1 MSEMSERNSVLVA
14 YGLYLL
20 GAMTG
25 GLTTLAGMI
34 LAMVRLD
41 SARGTLFE
49 THYRNMILV
58 FWIWLAVV
66 VGAGAMVLTGVAGV
80 AFSVFAV
87 GPLGGLALI
96 PAGFALGLI
105 GLGVLATCVWYY
117 WRLVRGL
124 VLAVDDKPY

>member
-1 MSEMSERNSVLVA
+1 MPKQTTQGPKSSLWFLQPVYSDGGGGRMSEMSERNSVLVA

-80 AFSVFAV
+80 AFSVLAV

-96 PAGFALGLI
+96 PAGFALGL
-105 GLGVLATCVWYY
+105 
-117 WRLVRGL
+117 
-124 VLAVDDKPY
+124 

>member
-20 GAMTG
+20 GAVTG

-66 VGAGAMVLTGVAGV
+66 VSAGAMVLTGVAGV
-80 AFSVFAV
+80 AFSLLAV
-87 GPLGGLALI
+87 GPLGGLAMI

>member
-41 SARGTLFE
+41 GARGSLFE
-49 THYRNMILV
+49 SHYRNMILV
-58 FWIWLAVV
+58 FWIWLAVIV
-66 VGAGAMVLTGVAGV
+66 TAGAIILTGVAGV
-80 AFSVFAV
+80 ALSLFAA

-96 PAGFALGLI
+96 PASFGFG
-105 GLGVLATCVWYY
+105 
-117 WRLVRGL
+117 
-124 VLAVDDKPY
+124 